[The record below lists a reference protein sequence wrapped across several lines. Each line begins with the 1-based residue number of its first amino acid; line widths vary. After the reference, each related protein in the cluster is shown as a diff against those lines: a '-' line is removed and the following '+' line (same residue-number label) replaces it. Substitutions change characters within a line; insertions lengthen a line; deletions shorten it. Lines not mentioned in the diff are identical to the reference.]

1 MRTGRATY
9 PGVAVFKFPIML
21 FTFTIFPHVIYRWPI
36 WIGWWLIDTLNPPA
50 NADTRSQNEYHII
63 WDHLPPCLST
73 AHTLKPLARGKLKFE
88 KFSRWNQSLR
98 IFLESNIWMKWDWWF
113 TYKRS
118 KCRRSKSAFWKEEK
132 SQKWSDCHCNLLP
145 ARSSFWQSESGAVVS
160 FVVELIIKKYQ
171 MYNGP

>member
-1 MRTGRATY
+1 MTY
-9 PGVAVFKFPIML
+9 LNWMVINRHLKSSGQCGY
-21 FTFTIFPHVIYRWPI
+21 TISKRIPHYLRSS
-36 WIGWWLIDTLNPPA
+36 PA
-50 NADTRSQNEYHII
+50 
-63 WDHLPPCLST
+63 LLST
-73 AHTLKPLARGKLKFE
+73 AHTLKQLARGKLKFE
-88 KFSRWNQSLR
+88 KISRWNQSLR

-171 MYNGP
+171 MYNRPLHSVAVLRTLDGF